1 MATSSD
7 RVYSELRKRLMSGA
21 FLPGE
26 RLREEHLAGD
36 LKVSRTPVRTAI
48 QRLVK
53 DGLVSIEEHRGAVA
67 IGWTDRDIL
76 EAFEIRLLLEPYTAG
91 VAAQNATPEEI
102 AELNDLNERMEGA
115 IHSQSDTR
123 IETIQKL
130 NNQFHHKLL
139 HASHSARLRAL
150 VSGLLDMPM
159 MIGSFYFYTDSNLLD
174 SVEHH
179 RRIIQALQAGNRRLA
194 EAAMEYHLL
203 ASQRL
208 FETQRHR
215 PA

>member
-26 RLREEHLAGD
+26 HLREERLAAE

-48 QRLVK
+48 QRLVV
-53 DGLVSIEEHRGAVA
+53 DGLVGLEEHRGAVA

-91 VAAQNATPEEI
+91 IAAQNATPEEI
-102 AELNDLNERMEGA
+102 RELNELNMRMESA
-115 IHSQSDTR
+115 IRSSDEQR
-123 IETIQKL
+123 IKRVQKL
-130 NNQFHHKLL
+130 NNQFHHSLV

-150 VSGLLDMPM
+150 VAGLLDMPIL
-159 MIGSFYFYTDSNLLD
+159 IGSFYFYTDDNMLD

-179 RRIIQALQAGNRRLA
+179 RRIVQALEAGNRRLA

-215 PA
+215 PG